1 MFIEDVF
8 ARTAKRDRVKVG
20 EFHLEGNSIVL
31 KKNPM
36 GNPREHIHNNT
47 NSIGIDVAIL
57 DRLQALRQ
65 EYEVEEAHIT
75 ISIKDSTYWTTYEQ
89 YYGKGSLK
97 NNHDYGF
104 APQRFL
110 PLTKWKNSLQRS
122 LFV

>member
-20 EFHLEGNSIVL
+20 EFHLEKNAIVL

-36 GNPREHIHNNT
+36 GNPKEHIHNNT

-57 DRLQALRQ
+57 DRLQTLRQ
-65 EYEVEEAHIT
+65 GYEVEEAHIT

-97 NNHDYGF
+97 NNHNYGF
-104 APQRFL
+104 SPQRFL
-110 PLTKWKNSLQRS
+110 PLTKWKNSLQGV
-122 LFV
+122 LL

>member
-20 EFHLEGNSIVL
+20 EFHLEKNSIVL
-31 KKNPM
+31 KKNPIK
-36 GNPREHIHNNT
+36 PREHIHNNT
-47 NSIGIDVAIL
+47 NSIGTDVAIL

-75 ISIKDSTYWTTYEQ
+75 ISIKDNTYWTTYEQ

-97 NNHDYGF
+97 HNHNYGF

>member
-75 ISIKDSTYWTTYEQ
+75 ISIKDCAYWTTYEQ

-110 PLTKWKNSLQRS
+110 PLTKWKNSLQGV
-122 LFV
+122 LL